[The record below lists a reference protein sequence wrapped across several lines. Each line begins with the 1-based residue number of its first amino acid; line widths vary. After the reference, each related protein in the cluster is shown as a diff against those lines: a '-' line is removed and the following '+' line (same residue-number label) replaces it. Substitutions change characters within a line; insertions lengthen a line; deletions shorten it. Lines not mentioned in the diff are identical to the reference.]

1 MGGAAPAPVRRYA
14 PCTRYSAKVA
24 RVICARVAAGES
36 QSAICAEDAMPT
48 IHTLRR
54 WARRYALFG
63 RALEKAR
70 ALGGHVGT
78 GPASGFDEGIANE
91 IVARLSLGE
100 TLTSIGDDPAMPS
113 GRTILLWRHLHPEFG
128 EAVRLAREV
137 VAERFGDLGWKLA
150 MEATPETA
158 YLTHVRLAQLRWTAS
173 LMSPQT
179 HGRMKAVEPP
189 GPPEPP
195 RPRERLTMLI
205 KHYQIEAHPETG
217 MHRVATYEPDPD
229 TMQPVRTAVGEW
241 RAPWG
246 KRAEIPADP
255 ATAAQSAR
263 QPAEDPEGWR

>member
-1 MGGAAPAPVRRYA
+1 VRKYA
-14 PCTRYSAKVA
+14 PYTRFSAKVA
-24 RVICARVAAGES
+24 REICARVAAGES
-36 QSAICAEDAMPT
+36 QAAVCADPRMPEVT
-48 IHTLRR
+48 TLRR
-54 WARRYALFG
+54 WALRHGRFG
-63 RALEKAR
+63 RALARSR

-113 GRTILLWRHLHPEFG
+113 GRTIFLWRQLHPEFG

-179 HGRMKAVEPP
+179 HGRMKPMEPP
-189 GPPEPP
+189 GPPEPV
-195 RPRERLTMLI
+195 RPRERLTLLI
-205 KHYQIEAHPETG
+205 KHYKIEEHPETG

-229 TMQPVRTAVGEW
+229 TLQPVRTSVGEW
-241 RAPWG
+241 RAPLG
-246 KRAEIPADP
+246 KTAEIPPHP
-255 ATAAQSAR
+255 ANVALSAR
-263 QPAEDPEGWR
+263 QLAEDPEGWR